1 MKISD
6 FTNIKDWITILVGC
20 TILAAGFVF
29 FINPYNLVPGGVY
42 GLSIVVHNFLPQ
54 LQVGTISYIF
64 EVPLEILMFVLL
76 GSKMSVR
83 TVVAALITPLIMNGL
98 SVLVY
103 PDAASLEAL
112 DPTKILGGRLD
123 LSNHLIL
130 TTTIGAA
137 VVGLGQGLVARTQ
150 STGGGTDIV
159 AMATC
164 AAREAPNRQEL
175 VDAAA
180 ECGIRLQIIPGREEA
195 RLVRLGVAGPD
206 CARRTLCIDVGG
218 GSTEIALAEGKDDLY
233 LDSLNLS
240 YFVYTIHKNKTCI
253 FHQGRLNPQEKL
265 ILDRMKGSPYRSYLE
280 GEIYDAS
287 EIVYYKIIAKDS
299 TISDLEACLRD
310 FIAGK
315 SLRTAARPQSVPGIS
330 GLYIYASTATLPL
343 AEQRMMDRLRA
354 REPGLR
360 PVEIFA
366 PRPYRTEHDAMH
378 LLHRVGNAYE
388 PVALFGRPLFRNK
401 LK

>member
-42 GLSIVVHNFLPQ
+42 GLSIVVHNFIPQ

-159 AMATC
+159 AMIMQKYLRIRFSRALLIVDGIVVLIGLLVIGLGLGRGGVVSSDKCYLMLYSLIAIYVCTRVMALVLGGMKNEKIIFVIGNHRMDTLRDYILNDLERGAT
-164 AAREAPNRQEL
+164 AIKSNGLYSGEEKDMLMLVVTEREVMRFK
-175 VDAAA
+175 
-180 ECGIRLQIIPGREEA
+180 QIIKQFE
-195 RLVRLGVAGPD
+195 PD
-206 CARRTLCIDVGG
+206 AFIVITDAYSIYG
-218 GSTEIALAEGKDDLY
+218 EGFRPLP
-233 LDSLNLS
+233 
-240 YFVYTIHKNKTCI
+240 
-253 FHQGRLNPQEKL
+253 NP
-265 ILDRMKGSPYRSYLE
+265 
-280 GEIYDAS
+280 S
-287 EIVYYKIIAKDS
+287 EIVP
-299 TISDLEACLRD
+299 E
-310 FIAGK
+310 
-315 SLRTAARPQSVPGIS
+315 
-330 GLYIYASTATLPL
+330 
-343 AEQRMMDRLRA
+343 
-354 REPGLR
+354 
-360 PVEIFA
+360 
-366 PRPYRTEHDAMH
+366 
-378 LLHRVGNAYE
+378 
-388 PVALFGRPLFRNK
+388 
-401 LK
+401 

>member
-42 GLSIVVHNFLPQ
+42 GLSIVVHNFIPQ

-159 AMATC
+159 AMIMQKYLRIRFSRALLIVDGIVVLIGLLVIGLGLGRGGEVSSDKCYLMLYSLIAIYVCTRVMALVRGAT
-164 AAREAPNRQEL
+164 AIKSNGLYSGEEKDMLMLVVTEREVMRFK
-175 VDAAA
+175 
-180 ECGIRLQIIPGREEA
+180 QIIKQFE
-195 RLVRLGVAGPD
+195 PD
-206 CARRTLCIDVGG
+206 AFIVITDAYSIYG
-218 GSTEIALAEGKDDLY
+218 EGFRPLP
-233 LDSLNLS
+233 
-240 YFVYTIHKNKTCI
+240 
-253 FHQGRLNPQEKL
+253 NP
-265 ILDRMKGSPYRSYLE
+265 
-280 GEIYDAS
+280 S
-287 EIVYYKIIAKDS
+287 EIVP
-299 TISDLEACLRD
+299 E
-310 FIAGK
+310 
-315 SLRTAARPQSVPGIS
+315 
-330 GLYIYASTATLPL
+330 
-343 AEQRMMDRLRA
+343 
-354 REPGLR
+354 
-360 PVEIFA
+360 
-366 PRPYRTEHDAMH
+366 
-378 LLHRVGNAYE
+378 
-388 PVALFGRPLFRNK
+388 
-401 LK
+401 